1 MNFIAQAII
10 YGEGIALKKQ
20 GHKHA
25 DNEFDKP
32 EPAGAAALAGFLLL
46 LLDNQ
51 LLSIFEIA
59 QLLQKLGF
67 TEEIFLKFCNF
78 SPNQEGKSSF
88 IQLAFEEG
96 PCMGN
101 FSSNLLDL
109 LSLDPVS
116 LSSQTVT
123 ESTSSLDN
131 RKKFQHL
138 SKLGLSSKFINY
150 IYSTGNNT
158 EQPTHDLEQKLS
170 LQIQPTMNLRP
181 KEKLNLLS
189 RFKAKIIQIF

>member
-25 DNEFDKP
+25 YNEFDKP

-51 LLSIFEIA
+51 LLSICKCSTTPKA
-59 QLLQKLGF
+59 WF

-88 IQLAFEEG
+88 IQLHLRPWQG
-96 PCMGN
+96 
-101 FSSNLLDL
+101 FSNNLLDL
-109 LSLDPVS
+109 L
-116 LSSQTVT
+116 T
-123 ESTSSLDN
+123 
-131 RKKFQHL
+131 
-138 SKLGLSSKFINY
+138 
-150 IYSTGNNT
+150 
-158 EQPTHDLEQKLS
+158 
-170 LQIQPTMNLRP
+170 
-181 KEKLNLLS
+181 
-189 RFKAKIIQIF
+189 